1 MKIIKLTAIS
11 AAVLASTAALAAE
24 PIVVVDNNEAVA
36 YEAQPVAVAYEA
48 EPVAVAYEAQPVAV
62 AYEADPVATSYAA
75 EPVAYEAEA
84 ASGYNNDAGVIRN
97 TTGAIFGGTKTL
109 FNTAINPAAV
119 SAEVGTLG
127 YGANVAWSINEK
139 TELQAGW
146 AGGDVA
152 DLFGGD
158 FDANDVNYE
167 VDSDFSN
174 PYLGVQLRPAGNW
187 FTMGAGVIVPD
198 NDIDVV
204 ANANGPNYRIDNV
217 DYLASDV
224 GSLSGT
230 LEHRNKLAPYGT
242 IGFRPNIGNNW
253 GVFGEIGAA
262 YMGKTTATVNSSR
275 AENIVATETVNGS
288 VRNVTGQDVA
298 DKAKQELEDKDW
310 LEWFPIVKVGATYRF

>member
-24 PIVVVDNNEAVA
+24 PVIVVDDTQAATADAV
-36 YEAQPVAVAYEA
+36 VYEA
-48 EPVAVAYEAQPVAV
+48 EPVAVAY
-62 AYEADPVATSYAA
+62 DA
-75 EPVAYEAEA
+75 EPVAYEAEPAPA
-84 ASGYNNDAGVIRN
+84 AYNNDAGIVRN

-127 YGANVAWSINEK
+127 YGANVAWSINDK

-158 FDANDVNYE
+158 FDANDVNYD
-167 VDSDFSN
+167 VDADFSN
-174 PYLGVQLRPAGNW
+174 PYMGVQLRPAGNW

-198 NDIDVV
+198 NDIDVT
-204 ANANGPNYRIDNV
+204 ANAEGGFFEIDGQ
-217 DYLASDV
+217 DYNAADTGNLE
-224 GSLSGT
+224 GS

-262 YMGKTTATVNSSR
+262 YMGKTDATVRATDPDSVVRYTDENGNNLVTTAGDVASR
-275 AENIVATETVNGS
+275 AE
-288 VRNVTGQDVA
+288 
-298 DKAKQELEDKDW
+298 QELEDKDY